1 MPDAW
6 EILKA
11 ASPGIVNDDAWV
23 RLNNLDV
30 GGEVT
35 ELVAYDLKEGLEV
48 EIDMH
53 CIEVEVDTHDI
64 EVEIDQGIEVDVE
77 TTEIEVEI
85 CQ

>member
-30 GGEVT
+30 GGVVWEGYY
-35 ELVAYDLKEGLEV
+35 LQEGLEV
-48 EIDMH
+48 ELDMQ
-53 CIEVEVDTHDI
+53 CVEVEVDQGI
-64 EVEIDQGIEVDVE
+64 EIEIDQGIEV
-77 TTEIEVEI
+77 EIDPLEIDVEI
-85 CQ
+85 CNGL